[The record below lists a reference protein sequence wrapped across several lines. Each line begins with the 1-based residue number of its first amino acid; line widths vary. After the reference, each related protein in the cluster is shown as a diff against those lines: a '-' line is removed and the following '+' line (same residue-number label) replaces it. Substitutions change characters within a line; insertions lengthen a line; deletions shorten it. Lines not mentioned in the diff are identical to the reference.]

1 MKPDELP
8 TQTTPTIFFEI
19 ENDNKM
25 HYTTIVLK
33 IHKVLGRLVFV
44 TTIPGRTAL
53 EKV

>member
-19 ENDNKM
+19 EKDNKM

-33 IHKVLGRLVFV
+33 IHTESSVDLFL
-44 TTIPGRTAL
+44 
-53 EKV
+53 